1 MDLHELTKTY
11 GTEVVAE
18 ALGMSPR
25 CLVDVR
31 RGKSPLTVDDLFVLE
46 RTWPAF
52 DLVGTI
58 RRIGAI
64 RQSRGWSRLARREK
78 Q

>member
-1 MDLHELTKTY
+1 VDLHELTKSY

-18 ALGMSPR
+18 ALGMSAR

-31 RGKSPLTVDDLFVLE
+31 RGRSPLTVDDLFVLE

-52 DLVGTI
+52 DVRGTI

-64 RQSRGWSRLARREK
+64 RDSKGWSRRARKEK
-78 Q
+78 P